1 MMDSAIMRVFLADD
15 QAGLH
20 SALRLLLEQ
29 EPGMELVGE
38 ATSADGL
45 LSSVLA
51 AHPNLLLLDWE
62 LPDLKAA
69 DRGRRLLAVLHT
81 NLPYL
86 HVVVLSGRPESN
98 RSALAAGADSFVS
111 KADPPEKLLTALRNA
126 RDSLKHGDGGP
137 PASHDRTPHPPAA

>member
-1 MMDSAIMRVFLADD
+1 MRVFLADD

-38 ATSADGL
+38 ATNADEL
-45 LSSVLA
+45 LSSVLSA
-51 AHPNLLLLDWE
+51 CPDLLLLDWE
-62 LPDLKAA
+62 LPELKAG
-69 DRGRRLLAVLHT
+69 DGGRRLLAVLHAS
-81 NLPYL
+81 LPAL

-111 KADPPEKLLTALRNA
+111 KADPPEYLLTTLRSA
-126 RDSLKHGDGGP
+126 RDGVHRRN
-137 PASHDRTPHPPAA
+137 HHPPAA

>member
-1 MMDSAIMRVFLADD
+1 MRVFLADD

-38 ATSADGL
+38 ATHADGL

-51 AHPNLLLLDWE
+51 TRPDLLLLDWE
-62 LPDLKAA
+62 LPELRATEG
-69 DRGRRLLAVLHT
+69 GRKLLAVLHAS
-81 NLPYL
+81 LPSL

-111 KADPPEKLLTALRNA
+111 KADPPENLLTALRSA
-126 RDSLKHGDGGP
+126 RDG
-137 PASHDRTPHPPAA
+137 SHKRNHHPPAA

>member
-1 MMDSAIMRVFLADD
+1 MTDSAIMRVFLADD

-38 ATSADGL
+38 ATNADGL

-51 AHPNLLLLDWE
+51 TRPDLLLLDWE
-62 LPDLKAA
+62 LPELRATDG
-69 DRGRRLLAVLHT
+69 GRRLLAALHAR
-81 NLPYL
+81 LPAL

-111 KADPPEKLLTALRNA
+111 KADPPENLLSTLRSA
-126 RDSLKHGDGGP
+126 RDGVY
-137 PASHDRTPHPPAA
+137 RRNNHPPAA